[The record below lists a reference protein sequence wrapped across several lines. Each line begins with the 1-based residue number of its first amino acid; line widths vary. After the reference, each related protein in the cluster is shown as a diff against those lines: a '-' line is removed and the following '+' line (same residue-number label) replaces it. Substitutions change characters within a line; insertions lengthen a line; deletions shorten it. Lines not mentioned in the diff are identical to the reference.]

1 MEKIVIGIDISAK
14 TLDICVKTIDKKEF
28 FKIENSV
35 SKIKI
40 FFKKFSKYP
49 QVIVSM
55 ENTGK
60 YNWFL
65 YEVLEGFVFQVFV
78 INPLHL
84 KKSLGLI
91 RGKNDVIDAE
101 RIADF
106 TDKNQELLHHW
117 KPDSCEMKK
126 LKVLLSERNSKVKLK
141 ANLLK
146 LQNNYKLTTSGCEK
160 MLLKINKQEV
170 ELIEKHIS
178 ALEKEI
184 EAVIKSS
191 ESLSQK
197 ADLLKSVPGVGKVL
211 CWTLLVKTGGF
222 EKITEPR
229 QLACYAGV
237 VPFDYQS
244 GTSIKYKPR
253 VSFYADKSLKSILH
267 LAAMSAIR
275 LENDLKIY
283 YQRKVAEGKNKMLVL
298 NNVRNKI
305 VHRAFAVIK
314 QQKPYEE
321 NYTNNL
327 VLS

>member
-14 TLDICVKTIDKKEF
+14 TLDVCVKTIDKQEF

-35 SKIKI
+35 SKIKV
-40 FFKKFSKYP
+40 FFKKFSKHP
-49 QVIVSM
+49 KVVVAM

-65 YEVLEGFVFQVFV
+65 YEVLEAFSFQVFV

-84 KKSLGLI
+84 KKSLGLN
-91 RGKNDVIDAE
+91 RGKNDRIDAE

-106 TDKNQELLHHW
+106 TDKNQDQLHQW
-117 KPDSCEMKK
+117 KPDSDEMKQ
-126 LKVLLSERNSKVKLK
+126 LKVLFSERNSKVKLR
-141 ANLLK
+141 ASLLK
-146 LQNNYKLTTSGCEK
+146 LQHNYTLTKSGCEK
-160 MLLKINKQEV
+160 TLLKMNKQEI
-170 ELIEKHIS
+170 ELIGKHIL

-184 EAVIKSS
+184 EAVIKSC
-191 ESLSQK
+191 EKLYQK
-197 ADLLKSVPGVGKVL
+197 ANLLKSVPGVGKVL
-211 CWTLLVKTGGF
+211 CWLLIVKTEAF

-237 VPFDYQS
+237 VPFDHQS
-244 GTSIKYKPR
+244 GTSIRYKPR

-275 LENDLKIY
+275 LENDLREY
-283 YQRKVAEGKNKMLVL
+283 YQRKVSEGKNKMLVL

-305 VHRAFAVIK
+305 IHRVFAVIK
-314 QQKPYEE
+314 QQKPYEK
-321 NYTNNL
+321 NYINNL

>member
-14 TLDICVKTIDKKEF
+14 TLDICVKMIDKKEF
-28 FKIENSV
+28 FKIENSF
-35 SKIKI
+35 SRIKS

-65 YEVLEGFVFQVFV
+65 YEVLENFSFQVFV

-84 KKSLGLI
+84 KKSLGII

-106 TDKNQELLHHW
+106 TDKNQEILHQW
-117 KPDSCEMKK
+117 KPDSAEMKQ
-126 LKVLLSERNSKVKLK
+126 LKVLFSERNSKIKLRSK
-141 ANLLK
+141 LLK
-146 LQNNYKLTTSGCEK
+146 LQHNYLLTKSGCEK
-160 MLLKINKQEV
+160 ALLEMNKKEV
-170 ELIEKHIS
+170 ELITKHIS
-178 ALEKEI
+178 VLEKEI
-184 EAVIKSS
+184 ETVIKSC
-191 ESLSQK
+191 ESLCRK

-211 CWTLLVKTGGF
+211 CWLLLVRTEAF

-244 GTSIKYKPR
+244 GTSIRFKPR

-275 LENDLKIY
+275 LENDLKEY
-283 YQRKVAEGKNKMLVL
+283 YLRKVAEGKNKMLVL

-305 VHRAFAVIK
+305 IHRVFAVIK
-314 QQKPYEE
+314 QQKPYQK
-321 NYTNNL
+321 NYINNL
-327 VLS
+327 ILS

>member
-1 MEKIVIGIDISAK
+1 MLKLLTRKS
-14 TLDICVKTIDKKEF
+14 F

-35 SKIKI
+35 SKIKS
-40 FFKKFSKYP
+40 FFKKFSKHP
-49 QVIVSM
+49 QTIVSM

-65 YEVLEGFVFQVFV
+65 YEVLEDFTFQVFV

-106 TDKNQELLHHW
+106 TAKNQEILHAW
-117 KPDSCEMKK
+117 KPDSYEMKK
-126 LKVLLSERNSKVKLK
+126 LKVLFSERNSKVKLK

-146 LQNNYKLTTSGCEK
+146 LQHNYKLTKSECEK
-160 MLLKINKQEV
+160 MLLKMNKQEV
-170 ELIEKHIS
+170 ELIEKHIL

-191 ESLSQK
+191 ESLCQK
-197 ADLLKSVPGVGKVL
+197 ANLLKSVPGVGKVL
-211 CWTLLVKTGGF
+211 CWILLVRTNAF

-229 QLACYAGV
+229 KLACYAGV

-244 GTSIKYKPR
+244 GTSIRYKPR
-253 VSFYADKSLKSILH
+253 VSYYADKSLKSILH

-283 YQRKVAEGKNKMLVL
+283 YQRKVAEGK
-298 NNVRNKI
+298 
-305 VHRAFAVIK
+305 IK
-314 QQKPYEE
+314 C
-321 NYTNNL
+321 L
-327 VLS
+327 C